1 VSLLEPGIYDNLKKK
16 KKKKKNPIP
25 YPILVNGEQE
35 YEVKFIL
42 DSKRFNKKVRYLI
55 YRKQYDDFENSL
67 NFLRIII
74 VINYLLNSTRSIQI
88 NQN

>member
-25 YPILVNGEQE
+25 YPILVNGKQE

-74 VINYLLNSTRSIQI
+74 VINFLLNSTRSIQI